1 MADVGNALGSAAAEN
16 RLQLFDITF
25 SWQKSATIRNRP
37 ISTLDLELD
46 WRQNVVVDLSYWNRE
61 PQLLCPRIQ
70 QNGKSCGG
78 ELSDKGWAENA
89 IPSKGMSNHIVYT
102 SSFSRLCK
110 HCCSEIQ
117 DIQPEML
124 AMLPSNILALLP
136 VVVQSSEAPGLPVE
150 FMNQLLSR
158 IEALEKGLGR
168 PCDVPSI
175 IPSHQPI
182 SDRTLGRPKSEEDEG
197 QRGHESRRLVPHWS
211 LPASPCGADGK
222 ETSRREVNAAPSRQQ
237 QHPTEA
243 TPDESLKSVEGED
256 REDGAPRDEVVPG
269 PEEEQL
275 NIQMMCMR
283 DSQATKL
290 GLTEADAEAAAS
302 LVTLGGTSKSSSGE
316 QPSFNQPST
325 DFYHPLCHPPSPL
338 VTYVNILTPSC
349 RPSATCSSN

>member
-78 ELSDKGWAENA
+78 ELSDKGWVENA
-89 IPSKGMSNHIVYT
+89 ISSKGISNHIVYI
-102 SSFSRLCK
+102 SSFSRFCK
-110 HCCSEIQ
+110 RCRSEIQ

-124 AMLPSNILALLP
+124 AMLPSSILALLP
-136 VVVQSSEAPGLPVE
+136 VVVPSTGLPAVE
-150 FMNQLLSR
+150 FMLNQLLSR

-168 PCDVPSI
+168 PRDVPLI
-175 IPSHQPI
+175 IPSGQPI
-182 SDRTLGRPKSEEDEG
+182 SDRVLGCPISEEDEG
-197 QRGHESRRLVPHWS
+197 QQQGHESRRLVPHGS
-211 LPASPCGADGK
+211 RPASQCRADGK
-222 ETSRREVNAAPSRQQ
+222 ETSRSEVNAVSSRQQ

-243 TPDESLKSVEGED
+243 TPDESLKSVEGMEQKD
-256 REDGAPRDEVVPG
+256 REDGVPRDEVVPR
-269 PEEEQL
+269 PEQERL
-275 NIQMMCMR
+275 NIQMVCMR

-316 QPSFNQPST
+316 PSFNQPST
-325 DFYHPLCHPPSPL
+325 SSHPLHRL
-338 VTYVNILTPSC
+338 L
-349 RPSATCSSN
+349 SSYCM